1 LQISAATTERLL
13 AIMTTR
19 TTVLGRSEEQQRAT
33 AFCLVSAAV
42 QFLALSLVWKIVS
55 GSARELAA
63 AWLVGAS
70 AASLTG
76 FFLLA
81 RFRYQRVMPPGLL
94 AKLQAYQLIVAVAA
108 GYAMAPEVRAVLLC
122 SPAMAILFSSFALSR
137 GETAR
142 LAAVGAAMLGTTMLV
157 LSISQPEV
165 FVPTQ
170 EGFHFGITV
179 VMLGAAVFLAG
190 EFRGLVLQSRA
201 QKAEMMRALARIS
214 LLGGPGPDA
223 DQATGVGGG
232 ASAPARGPLVVT
244 RPMDGLEGGH
254 MVDLSGTKVLVVE
267 DDDLQRDAMIALL
280 EDLGASGPLFAH
292 DGHSAL
298 TRLAAPDHGVQV
310 IVTDLNMP
318 GMDGIEFIRQLGES
332 RAPVSVVLVSAVNSS
347 VLKGVEKVAQA
358 YGIALLGVLQKPVL
372 REQLARVL
380 SRLNASRPVAPR
392 TGAVFEQ
399 CTAGELKQ
407 ALSNGEFEPFF
418 QAKVNLQTGTI
429 EGYEALSRW
438 RRPGLG
444 IVPPAA
450 FIGVME
456 ASGLIDELTD
466 VILDKSV
473 AACAQWRK
481 LGFDYGVS
489 INVSVLTLSQP
500 DCAQRVLRIVKE
512 HGVDPGC
519 VTIEMTESSADAT
532 ELKTVLGN
540 LSRLR
545 IHGFGLS
552 IDDYGT
558 GYSSMDR
565 LARIAFTELKIDQSF
580 VAEAST
586 NPSAMAIIRS
596 SVGMANVLQL
606 VSVAEGVE
614 TKEHWELVRGIG
626 CELAQG
632 YYISPPVEARAVP
645 RMALEWLKRVQAGE
659 IRTTMDISPGR

>member
-1 LQISAATTERLL
+1 
-13 AIMTTR
+13 
-19 TTVLGRSEEQQRAT
+19 
-33 AFCLVSAAV
+33 
-42 QFLALSLVWKIVS
+42 
-55 GSARELAA
+55 
-63 AWLVGAS
+63 
-70 AASLTG
+70 
-76 FFLLA
+76 
-81 RFRYQRVMPPGLL
+81 
-94 AKLQAYQLIVAVAA
+94 
-108 GYAMAPEVRAVLLC
+108 
-122 SPAMAILFSSFALSR
+122 
-137 GETAR
+137 
-142 LAAVGAAMLGTTMLV
+142 
-157 LSISQPEV
+157 
-165 FVPTQ
+165 
-170 EGFHFGITV
+170 
-179 VMLGAAVFLAG
+179 
-190 EFRGLVLQSRA
+190 
-201 QKAEMMRALARIS
+201 
-214 LLGGPGPDA
+214 
-223 DQATGVGGG
+223 
-232 ASAPARGPLVVT
+232 
-244 RPMDGLEGGH
+244 
-254 MVDLSGTKVLVVE
+254 
-267 DDDLQRDAMIALL
+267 
-280 EDLGASGPLFAH
+280 
-292 DGHSAL
+292 
-298 TRLAAPDHGVQV
+298 
-310 IVTDLNMP
+310 
-318 GMDGIEFIRQLGES
+318 
-332 RAPVSVVLVSAVNSS
+332 
-347 VLKGVEKVAQA
+347 
-358 YGIALLGVLQKPVL
+358 
-372 REQLARVL
+372 
-380 SRLNASRPVAPR
+380 
-392 TGAVFEQ
+392 
-399 CTAGELKQ
+399 
-407 ALSNGEFEPFF
+407 
-418 QAKVNLQTGTI
+418 
-429 EGYEALSRW
+429 
-438 RRPGLG
+438 
-444 IVPPAA
+444 
-450 FIGVME
+450 ME

-659 IRTTMDISPGR
+659 ISTTMDISPGR